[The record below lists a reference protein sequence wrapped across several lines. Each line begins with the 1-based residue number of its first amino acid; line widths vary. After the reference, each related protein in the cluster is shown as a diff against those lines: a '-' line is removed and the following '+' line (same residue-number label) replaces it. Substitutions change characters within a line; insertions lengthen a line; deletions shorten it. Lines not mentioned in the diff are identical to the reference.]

1 VFKTITVKIGSNVL
15 ASTKGMLNLD
25 RIAHLVDQIA
35 ELHASGKKVI
45 LVSSGAVASG
55 RSMVKLSRKLDTVSQ
70 RQVLSAVGQVKLLNI
85 YSELFDKHQLKIAQ
99 VLVTKEDFRTR
110 EHYLNMKNCL
120 SALLDNGILPII
132 NENDAV
138 SVTALMFTDN
148 DELSGLIASMMN
160 ADALFILTNVDGIYD
175 GDPKLPESKVIRTIE
190 SDKTDLSEYISTTK
204 SDFGRG
210 GMLTKCRIAQ
220 KTAAS
225 GISVHIANGTR
236 DNIMVE
242 LAKCH
247 KTVVHTHLVKGSHR
261 PAIKKWIAYSE
272 GFTKAE
278 IMVNRGA
285 EAALF
290 NHKATSLLLP
300 GIVRIKGEF
309 EQGDLLRI
317 VNEQE
322 ELIGIGKAQYSVE
335 KAQKN
340 RFEKKYKPLIHYD
353 YLYLYPKQ
361 GEDIG
366 NELENKSSKF

>member
-1 VFKTITVKIGSNVL
+1 MFKTITVKIGSNVL
-15 ASTKGMLNLD
+15 AGNNGMLNLD
-25 RIAHLVDQIA
+25 RISHLADQIA
-35 ELHASGKKVI
+35 QLHADGKRVV

-55 RSMVKLSRKLDTVSQ
+55 RSMVKLPKKIDTVSQ

-85 YSELFDKHQLKIAQ
+85 YTQLFDKHQIRIAQ

-120 SALLDNGILPII
+120 NALLDNGILPII

-148 DELSGLIASMMN
+148 DELSGLIASMMG
-160 ADALFILTNVDGIYD
+160 ADALFILTNVDGIFN
-175 GDPKLPESKVIRTIE
+175 GDPKLPGSKVIRTIE
-190 SDKTDLSEYISTTK
+190 GDKTDLSEYISTTK

-236 DNIMVE
+236 DHVLVE
-242 LAKCH
+242 LSKNYNDV
-247 KTVVHTHLVKGSHR
+247 THTHIIPGGKHAAV
-261 PAIKKWIAYSE
+261 KKWIAYSE
-272 GFTKAE
+272 GFAKAE
-278 IMVNRGA
+278 IVINKGA
-285 EAALF
+285 VDALF

-300 GIVRIKGEF
+300 GVVCINGEF
-309 EQGDLLRI
+309 KKGDVLKIL
-317 VNEQE
+317 NEQS
-322 ELIGIGKAQYSVE
+322 ELIGLGKAQYDVE

-340 RFEKKYKPLIHYD
+340 RFGKKYKPLIHYD
-353 YLYLYPKQ
+353 YLYLYPHNVEDKQ
-361 GEDIG
+361 
-366 NELENKSSKF
+366 

>member
-247 KTVVHTHLVKGSHR
+247 KNVVHTHLVKGSHR

-340 RFEKKYKPLIHYD
+340 RFEKNTNH
-353 YLYLYPKQ
+353 
-361 GEDIG
+361 
-366 NELENKSSKF
+366 